1 MMKQRGSLAVET
13 VVLTP
18 VFVLLLVFI
27 TYASR
32 VVVSQHEL
40 SRAADVAARA
50 ASQARMSSMINLGI
64 ETAHVSM
71 KENETHCLNFLAI
84 VRRISIQGVEQVEVR
99 TQCRVNILGL
109 SLLGIRSPM
118 LNAASSEVIDVYR
131 HP

>member
-1 MMKQRGSLAVET
+1 MIKQRGSMALET

-18 VFVLLLVFI
+18 VLVLLLVFI

-32 VVVSQHEL
+32 IVIAQHEL
-40 SRAADVAARA
+40 DRAADVAARA
-50 ASQARMSSMINLGI
+50 ASQARLSSMTSRGV
-64 ETAHVSM
+64 ESAQSSM
-71 KENETHCLNFLAI
+71 KENDSHCLSFVAF
-84 VRRISIQGVEQVEVR
+84 VRRLSIEGVAQVEVR

-118 LNAASSEVIDVYR
+118 LNSVSSEVIDVYR